1 MVVLRYYEAIIRADL
16 ALDLGY
22 LNEIYQ
28 TNIPRSQNLVI
39 YPPREIRSD
48 VILSRKRK
56 LSCRSIKTISG
67 VGEISNR

>member
-39 YPPREIRSD
+39 YPP
-48 VILSRKRK
+48 
-56 LSCRSIKTISG
+56 
-67 VGEISNR
+67 